1 MIKFGLVTK
10 GTAVITDNVK
20 QDLGSFPIHKLNEIW
35 FHVVIIVLNELFFK
49 PKYVQ
54 SSKFLTYARTR

>member
-49 PKYVQ
+49 PKYV
-54 SSKFLTYARTR
+54 